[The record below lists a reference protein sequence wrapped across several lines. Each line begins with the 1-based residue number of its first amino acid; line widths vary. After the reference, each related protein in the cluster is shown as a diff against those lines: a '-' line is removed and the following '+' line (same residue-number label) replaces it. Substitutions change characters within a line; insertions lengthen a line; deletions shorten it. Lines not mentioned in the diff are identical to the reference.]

1 MYNTGVNMS
10 TPRWAI
16 AKIKLAAKEKSQY
29 LRLDGGHQTE
39 KLMEIPN
46 SVLKLSDLKILD
58 LSNNQI
64 SSIPSSIDKLQNL
77 TGLFLRSNKLNGLP
91 AEIAHLRKLSVL
103 DLSNNN
109 YSYLPE
115 FISALSALMGL
126 YINNNQLSALPGS
139 ITTLKDLIWLELANN
154 NFSNFSEDLL
164 KLPYLHILDLS
175 GNPLV
180 KPPSEV
186 AFQGVN
192 AIREYFRQ
200 IGAGGEDYLYEAKLL
215 VLGEGGAG
223 KTSLAR
229 KIKNPNY
236 RLIMDE
242 KSTEGI
248 DVIKWIFPLENGN
261 FFRVNIWDFGGQ
273 EIYHTTHQF
282 FLTKRSLY
290 VLVADTRKEDTDFYY
305 WLNVVELLS
314 NNSPLLIIKNEK
326 QDRHRE
332 INERQL
338 KGQFENLKDILATNL
353 ADNRGLEKVI
363 DEIKHKIKALPHVG
377 SLLPSTWV
385 RVREILENNKRN
397 FISITEYLDICRKN
411 GFTETKDSLQLS
423 DYLHDKG
430 VFLHFQDD
438 PLLKKI
444 VILRPQWGTDAV
456 YKVLDNQNVIRNLG
470 HFTYVDLSNIW
481 SEIEYADM
489 RDELLRLMMK
499 FKLCYEIPSTPGTYI
514 APQLL
519 TENQPSYDWDPKDN
533 LYMRYR
539 YEFMPKG
546 ILTQFIVTMH
556 SFVREQRYVWRSGV
570 IIEKDKTLA
579 EIIEYYG
586 KREIHI
592 RIAGA
597 HKTELMAIITYQL
610 DQINNTYKRL
620 KFAELIPCNCFVCKS
635 ANEPYFF
642 HYEILKKFIEDQQD
656 EIQCQH
662 SYKMV
667 NVRGLIIDVKALV
680 SPEEKKGEE
689 IVMTKYELHIG
700 AGAKIDGSIILGST
714 IENSFIK
721 ESFNKVSSS
730 DISEDVKETLLKL
743 AQAVDLMTKSLSEEE
758 IQEVVSDFDTLVEE
772 AKKKKPRSK
781 WFQLSA
787 DGLIKAAEN
796 VGKVGKPVIELAAKV
811 VSLLMLANKS

>member
-1 MYNTGVNMS
+1 MA
-10 TPRWAI
+10 TPRWATE
-16 AKIKLAAKEKSQY
+16 KINLAAKSKSRY
-29 LRLDGGHQTE
+29 LKLDGERETD
-39 KLMEIPN
+39 KLMEIPSSLLELN
-46 SVLKLSDLKILD
+46 NLKILD
-58 LSNNQI
+58 LSNNEI
-64 SSIPSSIDKLQNL
+64 SSIPYSISKLRNL
-77 TGLFLRSNKLNGLP
+77 TGFFLRNNKLDELP
-91 AEIAHLRKLSVL
+91 REILHLRKLTVL

-109 YSYLPE
+109 YSHLPE
-115 FISALSALMGL
+115 FISQLSALMGL
-126 YINNNQLSALPGS
+126 YINNNQLSTLPSS
-139 ITTLKDLIWLELANN
+139 ITNLRNLIWLELANN
-154 NFSNFSEDLL
+154 KFSNFSEDLV
-164 KLPYLHILDLS
+164 KLPYLNILTLA

-180 KPPSEV
+180 RPPVEV
-186 AFQGVN
+186 ALQGVH

-200 IGAGGEDYLYEAKLL
+200 LSIGEDYLYEAKLL
-215 VLGEGGAG
+215 ILGEGGAG
-223 KTSLAR
+223 KTTLAR
-229 KIKNPNY
+229 KIKDPNY
-236 RLIMDE
+236 ELIMDE

-248 DVIKWIFPLENGN
+248 DVIKWIFSIENGN

-290 VLVADTRKEDTDFYY
+290 ILVADTRKEDTDFYY
-305 WLNVVELLS
+305 WLHVVELLS
-314 NNSPLLIIKNEK
+314 DNSPLLIIKNEK

-338 KGQFENLKDILATNL
+338 KGQFENLKDILETNL
-353 ADNRGLEKVI
+353 ADNRGLEKII
-363 DEIKHKIKALPHVG
+363 DEIKHKIRSLPHVG
-377 SLLPSTWV
+377 SLLPQTWV
-385 RVREILENNKRN
+385 RVRVILENDRRN
-397 FISITEYLDICRKN
+397 FISAAEYLDICRKN

-423 DYLHDKG
+423 DYLHDIG

-438 PLLKKI
+438 PLLKKV

-470 HFTYVDLSNIW
+470 RFTFADLSSIW
-481 SEIEYADM
+481 NEIEYADM

-499 FKLCYEIPSTPGTYI
+499 FKLCYEIPNMPGTYI

-519 TENQPSYDWDPKDN
+519 TENQPSYHWDQKDN

-546 ILTQFIVTMH
+546 ILTQFIVAMH
-556 SFVREQRYVWRSGV
+556 AFILEQRYVWRSGV
-570 IIEKDKTLA
+570 IIEKDKTFA
-579 EIIEYYG
+579 EIIEYYS

-592 RIAGA
+592 RVTGA

-610 DQINNTYKRL
+610 DQVNNTYKRI
-620 KFAELIPCNCFVCKS
+620 KYDELIPCNCLVCRS
-635 ANEPYFF
+635 AKEPYFF

-667 NVRGLIIDVKALV
+667 NVRGLIIDVKPLT
-680 SPEEKKGEE
+680 SREEKQERE
-689 IVMTKYELHIG
+689 AMMTKYELHIG

-730 DISEDVKETLLKL
+730 DISAEIKETLLQL
-743 AQAVDLMTKSLSEEE
+743 AQAIDSMVNNLPKEQS
-758 IQEVVSDFDTLVEE
+758 QEVISDFDTLVEE
-772 AKKKKPRSK
+772 ATKKNPRPQ

-787 DGLIKAAEN
+787 DGLIKAAEK
-796 VGKVGKPVIELAAKV
+796 VGKVGGPVIELAVKV
-811 VSLLMLANKS
+811 VSLLILGDRS